1 MLAGFSLDR
10 GCSEPSP
17 ERRSTENGGIVL
29 QTSLRP
35 TQGEG
40 LLPRGRGAV
49 LGARWARGGLQA
61 ASEVVQVG
69 AGCVVVCTCE
79 RTRGLVLL
87 APGRGGG
94 SQPPRGHGWAHVTV
108 SVPCT
113 PATLISCAELL
124 AGTRRSHRVRADH
137 RALPKS
143 SGICSPAPPLPRSAA
158 GAAAAGAETRPSS
171 RPASLA
177 FPAHFPEV
185 SHPLPAAGL
194 LSCPSHLLLPPGSFF
209 GAGEQP

>member
-1 MLAGFSLDR
+1 MRASR
-10 GCSEPSP
+10 
-17 ERRSTENGGIVL
+17 
-29 QTSLRP
+29 
-35 TQGEG
+35 
-40 LLPRGRGAV
+40 
-49 LGARWARGGLQA
+49 LGAEEQGGHGEVCRQPAKPCRWELDAP
-61 ASEVVQVG
+61 
-69 AGCVVVCTCE
+69 VVCTCE
-79 RTRGLVLL
+79 RTRGLVHL

-94 SQPPRGHGWAHVTV
+94 SQPPRGHGRAHVTV

-185 SHPLPAAGL
+185 SRPLPAAGL